1 MKKNAG
7 LFMDFFVLI
16 YFLLKCYLYNHVMG
30 LLLNENTLKIFHGL
44 NIDKYLKST
53 VFKMVKNKSGYSGD
67 SGASTIRWICPVLHH
82 C

>member
-1 MKKNAG
+1 
-7 LFMDFFVLI
+7 
-16 YFLLKCYLYNHVMG
+16 MG